1 VSAIQGLVTRVEDSL
16 GLPTEVANLLAGMQV
31 NSSINAEAL
40 ANDGPAMMLAVGLAL
55 RGFE

>member
-1 VSAIQGLVTRVEDSL
+1 MEA
-16 GLPTEVANLLAGMQV
+16 
-31 NSSINAEAL
+31 NSSINTSAL